1 MSDDTKVE
9 ESPTGHTPPVTEPE
23 PPTHVEPPKE
33 PEHEPEHKST
43 TDSRL
48 DSLTEIVMGL
58 KETVETL
65 AHPGDIPGV
74 PDKPIDESPA
84 QLPWTHKG
92 GKH

>member
-1 MSDDTKVE
+1 MSDEPKVE
-9 ESPTGHTPPVTEPE
+9 EPATEHTPPVTEPE
-23 PPTHVEPPKE
+23 PVKPSEPAPEPK
-33 PEHEPEHKST
+33 HE
-43 TDSRL
+43 DDRL
-48 DSLTEIVMGL
+48 DSLTKIVMEL

-92 GKH
+92 GHH